1 MYVLQNLYKLLL
13 LNLLKFIIH
22 LQSLQSI
29 YEKHCKLPIKKVFY
43 MLIDLKKKK
52 KKKKKSHPLMFKVLK
67 SIFLNLQIDLFMN
80 TFALI
85 FDFKQVQSYLYSRQI
100 L

>member
-22 LQSLQSI
+22 LQNLESI
-29 YEKHCKLPIKKVFY
+29 YEKHLLQIANKKGVVLY
-43 MLIDLKKKK
+43 AYWS
-52 KKKKKSHPLMFKVLK
+52 KKKSHPLMFKVLK
-67 SIFLNLQIDLFMN
+67 SVFLNLQIDLFMN

>member
-22 LQSLQSI
+22 LQNLESI
-29 YEKHCKLPIKKVFY
+29 YEKHLLQIANKKGVLY
-43 MLIDLKKKK
+43 ADWS
-52 KKKKKSHPLMFKVLK
+52 KKKSHPLMFKVLK
-67 SIFLNLQIDLFMN
+67 SVFLNLQIDLFMN

>member
-1 MYVLQNLYKLLL
+1 MKN
-13 LNLLKFIIH
+13 
-22 LQSLQSI
+22 I
-29 YEKHCKLPIKKVFY
+29 YCKLPIKKVSY
-43 MLIDLKKKK
+43 MLIDL
-52 KKKKKSHPLMFKVLK
+52 KKKSHPLMFKVLK
-67 SIFLNLQIDLFMN
+67 SVFLNLQIDLFMN